1 MTASVTGGRSVREL
15 LREATQRLQVAHAA
29 DDIDEARL
37 QAELLYGLATGLDRA
52 QVIAAGNDAAAPA
65 AIEAFEALIERR
77 VQHEPFAYIL
87 GKREF
92 FGMTFEVGPGCL
104 VPRPETETLV
114 EAALEAIK
122 AHPEARRLVRVAD
135 IGTGSGA
142 IALSVARHAPN
153 TTVYAVDVSTAA
165 LQWAGKNM
173 RRFDLQDR
181 VVLLAGDLA
190 EPLTEPIDVLL
201 ANLPYVPTDE
211 FEALPAQIREREP
224 RLAVE
229 GGPDGVELIARLAQQ
244 LDAHLASVAAA
255 IFEVGAGQISW
266 VEELVTRAL
275 TEAGR
280 TGLDVRF
287 HRDLRG
293 IRRVLEVRMGYPKE
307 D

>member
-1 MTASVTGGRSVREL
+1 MTASATGGRPVREL
-15 LREATQRLQVAHAA
+15 LREATQRLQAVHAA

-52 QVIAAGNDAAAPA
+52 QVIAAGNDVAAPA
-65 AIEAFEALIERR
+65 AVEAFEALIERR

-153 TTVYAVDVSTAA
+153 TKIYAVDVSTEA

-173 RRFDLQDR
+173 RRFGLQDR

-190 EPLTEPIDVLL
+190 EPLIEPIDVLL

-244 LDAHLASVAAA
+244 LDAHLAPVAAA

-293 IRRVLEVRMGYPKE
+293 IRRVLEVRMGYPPG
-307 D
+307 